1 MSSPNGSNHSSLAPQ
16 PVLLA
21 GCRFWV
27 SCPAL
32 SRGRFIISSEILL
45 FGSSIWLV
53 AKAGLPLCLSIIV
66 MAVVLFTTSYTD
78 VYLPNRTAEITDTVM
93 ALLIG
98 ALFALSE
105 TKGRR
110 NDALVKQS
118 QQDQPLAASERDPLD
133 DPVGGSRTIGPA
145 RINNREYGLASWASP
160 HPAFR
165 AGNHSRWKKLA
176 GLVIA
181 AICFAL
187 AAAIVVNYPLA
198 RRGPLAALSCSTH
211 WRCGAGLPFGSQ

>member
-1 MSSPNGSNHSSLAPQ
+1 MSSPNGSNHSSFAPQ

-27 SCPAL
+27 SCPAR
-32 SRGRFIISSEILL
+32 SRGSFYHFFRNFFSLAARF
-45 FGSSIWLV
+45 
-53 AKAGLPLCLSIIV
+53 GLSPKLDFHFVLSIIV

-78 VYLPNRTAEITDTVM
+78 VYLPNRTTEITDTVM

-118 QQDQPLAASERDPLD
+118 QQDQPLAASERDPLG
-133 DPVGGSRTIGPA
+133 DPVGGSRTVGPA
-145 RINNREYGLASWASP
+145 RINNREYGLAS
-160 HPAFR
+160 
-165 AGNHSRWKKLA
+165 
-176 GLVIA
+176 
-181 AICFAL
+181 
-187 AAAIVVNYPLA
+187 
-198 RRGPLAALSCSTH
+198 
-211 WRCGAGLPFGSQ
+211 